1 MRSIPIDHT
10 ERLTPA
16 RIILLVVLLVHT
28 SSSWSQQLVP
38 NAGFEELIT
47 CPDFQSQ
54 LDRTTHWTSP
64 SVQGTPDYYHACASN
79 PLYGVPQNTVGV
91 QLPVEGDAYVGFF
104 LFIAQPVMAEW
115 REYIQVPLIAPL
127 ETGRCYRLRLHAA
140 LAEFSLLTTWS
151 LGARFRNGA
160 YALPDPFIPG
170 DTAHITLPENA
181 FLDHTEWTVLEGE
194 YIAAGGEDHLMIGN
208 FLDDEG
214 TPTQSVSSTLLN
226 AGPFI
231 YVLVDAVSLVS
242 CSALSTVGPD
252 AMPDGVSITRE
263 GLQVTTSVWKGGHVR
278 IHDTMGRVCL
288 EQQMVSDRITW
299 PEELRGAV
307 IVELRAANGAVLRQR
322 LVR

>member
-1 MRSIPIDHT
+1 MRSIPIDHA
-10 ERLTPA
+10 ERLTA
-16 RIILLVVLLVHT
+16 HRIILLFVLLVHA

-38 NAGFEELIT
+38 NAGFEEVIT

-127 ETGRCYRLRLHAA
+127 ENGRCYRLRLHAA

-151 LGARFRNGA
+151 LGVRFRSGA

-170 DTAHITLPENA
+170 DAAHITLPENA
-181 FLDHTEWTVLEGE
+181 FLDHAEWTVLEGE

-208 FLDDEG
+208 FLDDED

-231 YVLVDAVSLVS
+231 YVLVDAVSLIS
-242 CSALSTVGPD
+242 CSTLTASGPD
-252 AMPDGVSITRE
+252 AVPDGIAITSE
-263 GLQVTTSVWKGGHVR
+263 GLIVTAAGWKGGHLR
-278 IHDTMGRVCL
+278 IYDTMGRVLL
-288 EQQMVSDRITW
+288 EQQVDTDGITW

-307 IVELRAANGAVLRQR
+307 FVELRAANGAVFRQR